1 MAKPTPNGTPWGT
14 IPNTAQSS
22 DITSD
27 ERAIV
32 AGAISDRPQMVGNNH
47 SLPREC
53 FSEYDRNRGQGCC
66 AIGTSWAVR
75 KCYIYIYIHA
85 WMMAIGCY
93 RYNEKTSINLNQFQV
108 VLHCWAYLGLDWFTI
123 CDLPTVTPSAD
134 WCPAQL
140 SPLNRFAALHDMCFH
155 FHFVLSIITWQSF
168 LVPAVRICAQETT
181 C

>member
-1 MAKPTPNGTPWGT
+1 MGK
-14 IPNTAQSS
+14 
-22 DITSD
+22 
-27 ERAIV
+27 R
-32 AGAISDRPQMVGNNH
+32 QMSF
-47 SLPREC
+47 SLPREY

-75 KCYIYIYIHA
+75 KCYIYLHA

-93 RYNEKTSINLNQFQV
+93 RYNENTSINLNQSQV

-155 FHFVLSIITWQSF
+155 FSLSLCSPNHHMAKLPRACCPHLCTRNYVLTF
-168 LVPAVRICAQETT
+168 HMEHLLE
-181 C
+181 